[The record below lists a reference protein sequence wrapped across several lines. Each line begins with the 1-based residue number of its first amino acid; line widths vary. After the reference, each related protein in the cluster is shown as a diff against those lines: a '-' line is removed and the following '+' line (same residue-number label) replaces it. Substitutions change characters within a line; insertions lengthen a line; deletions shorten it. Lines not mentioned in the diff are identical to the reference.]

1 MTLAAL
7 ESADMATVILV
18 RHGRSTANTAGV
30 LAGRLPD
37 VRLDETGEAQARA
50 VGERLSAVRLVAAHS
65 SPLERC
71 QQTAAA
77 VVAAQEEAPEVQPE
91 ERLTECGYGAWQGR
105 TIKELASEP
114 LWRTVQ
120 SHPSAVT
127 FPEGEAMQAMAARA
141 VAAVRELDAVVE
153 AAHGPAAVWLAVS
166 HGDVIKAILADAMGT
181 HLDNFQRIVVDPASV
196 SIVRFTEARPFV
208 VASNTHGGDLAW
220 LNDQPPATA
229 TDAVPGGG
237 AGPGS
242 PSAHP

>member
-1 MTLAAL
+1 
-7 ESADMATVILV
+7 MATVILV

-37 VRLDETGEAQARA
+37 VLLDATGEVQAKA
-50 VGERLSAVRLVAAHS
+50 VGERLSAVRLAAVYS

-71 QQTAAA
+71 RQTAAA
-77 VVAAQEEAPEVQPE
+77 VLATRSEGPALQVE

-105 TIKELASEP
+105 PIKELAGEP
-114 LWRTVQ
+114 LWSTVQ

-127 FPEGEAMQAMAARA
+127 FPEGEAMQAMASRA
-141 VAAVRELDAVVE
+141 VAAIRELDAAVE
-153 AAHGPAAVWLAVS
+153 EAHGPSAVWVAVS

-196 SIVRFTEARPFV
+196 SLVRFTQARPFV
-208 VASNTHGGDLAW
+208 MASNTHGGDLAW
-220 LNDQPPATA
+220 LNVQPPAAA

>member
-1 MTLAAL
+1 
-7 ESADMATVILV
+7 MATVILV

-37 VRLDETGEAQARA
+37 VRLDETGESQAKS
-50 VGERLSAVRLVAAHS
+50 VGERLGAVRLVAAHC

-71 QQTAAA
+71 RQTAAA
-77 VVAAQEEAPEVQPE
+77 ILAEQDDAPGLQLE

-105 TIKELASEP
+105 PIKELATDP

-127 FPEGEAMQAMAARA
+127 FPDGEAMQAMASRA
-141 VAAVRELDAVVE
+141 VGAIRELDAAVE
-153 AAHGPAAVWLAVS
+153 ATRGASAVWLAVS

-196 SIVRFTEARPFV
+196 SLIRFTEARPFV
-208 VASNTHGGDLAW
+208 VASNTHGGDLSW
-220 LNDQPPATA
+220 LNAQPQASTA
-229 TDAVPGGG
+229 DAVPGGG
-237 AGPGS
+237 AGPGAA
-242 PSAHP
+242 SAHP

>member
-1 MTLAAL
+1 
-7 ESADMATVILV
+7 MATVILV

-71 QQTAAA
+71 RQTTAA
-77 VVAAQEEAPEVQPE
+77 VLAAQLQAPVVQLE
-91 ERLTECGYGAWQGR
+91 ERLTECGYGAWEGR
-105 TIKELASEP
+105 AIKELSTDP
-114 LWRTVQ
+114 LWKTVQ
-120 SHPSAVT
+120 SHPSAVI
-127 FPEGEAMQAMAARA
+127 FPGGEAMAAMAARA
-141 VAAVRELDAVVE
+141 VAAVRELDAAVE

-196 SIVRFTEARPFV
+196 SLIRFTEARPFV
-208 VASNTHGGDLAW
+208 VASNTHGGDLSW
-220 LNDQPPATA
+220 LNAQPQASTA
-229 TDAVPGGG
+229 DAVPGGG
-237 AGPGS
+237 AGPGAA
-242 PSAHP
+242 SAHP